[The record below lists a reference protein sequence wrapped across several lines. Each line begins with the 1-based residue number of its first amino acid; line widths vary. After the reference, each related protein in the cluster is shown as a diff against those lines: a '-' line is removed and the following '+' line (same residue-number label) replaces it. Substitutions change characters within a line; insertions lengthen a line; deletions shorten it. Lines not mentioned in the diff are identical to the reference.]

1 MLYKSTARVSDGP
14 LLIVHNDRAHL
25 GERRL
30 ARIRDHRERRDDL
43 LLNIPLR
50 LLRRIRRGRVE
61 QLQQPLDDRV
71 QVGDERVALD
81 ALAEVDQRRRG
92 VCVYSAAG
100 SGQ

>member
-1 MLYKSTARVSDGP
+1 MDETKDAPHLREGGFARVC
-14 LLIVHNDRAHL
+14 
-25 GERRL
+25 
-30 ARIRDHRERRDDL
+30 DHRERRDDL

-81 ALAEVDQRRRG
+81 ALAEVDERRG
-92 VCVYSAAG
+92 GVCMDAAKG
-100 SGQ
+100 VIRREGD

>member
-1 MLYKSTARVSDGP
+1 MGAYLRKC
-14 LLIVHNDRAHL
+14 
-25 GERRL
+25 RL
-30 ARIRDHRERRDDL
+30 TRIRNHRQRRDDL
-43 LLNIPLR
+43 LLDIPLG

-81 ALAEVDQRRRG
+81 ALAEVDQRRGG